1 MNLSLP
7 NLNQQ
12 LSLTLEEPIH
22 AQTLVDHTP
31 SVADMVMVSP
41 KETKIAAEVVGVGA
55 EEAAEDTPTAEA
67 VTAEAPAAEA
77 VISKT
82 VIAEALTDE
91 AVTNQE
97 YPADFMVIDLHRL

>member
-1 MNLSLP
+1 
-7 NLNQQ
+7 
-12 LSLTLEEPIH
+12 
-22 AQTLVDHTP
+22 
-31 SVADMVMVSP
+31 MVSP

-97 YPADFMVIDLHRL
+97 YPADFMVIDLHRLSYEYKLIR